1 MFDNQIVVLIF
12 IDIPKCTRHRKFY
25 AFYSTF
31 RLYKLLHR
39 FICPALMSIRWTK
52 QTRKSSENSR
62 EMFSK
67 QATVINHSKNTKNI
81 QS

>member
-31 RLYKLLHR
+31 RLYKLLEAKDSER
-39 FICPALMSIRWTK
+39 LMS
-52 QTRKSSENSR
+52 
-62 EMFSK
+62 F
-67 QATVINHSKNTKNI
+67 INPTCSL
-81 QS
+81 